1 MNPNEPAGLTPSS
14 TRAASGL
21 DRREFLRVGGV
32 LAAAG
37 ALGSAACSPP
47 QEATVPFHDMPESL
61 VDGLGPARFF
71 HTAIDGSPV
80 LVKTREGRPIL
91 VAPSPNEASGR
102 GLSARHHAA
111 LMDLYD
117 PDRARGPLSVRRGNG
132 APVASSW
139 RAIEADVVSRL
150 ETAGAKAVLLT
161 GPVDSPALAAAI
173 AAMTAQTGLRHVVW
187 TPFEHDAAG
196 VAWKLAFGDGKVVRP
211 RLGKAG
217 LVVGL
222 GADFLDRPEEGFE
235 RDFAL
240 RRAPEGTEGA
250 MSRFVQFEGRLT
262 LTGAN
267 ADRRIRV
274 RDSHLAA
281 VACALAHELVVA
293 RRIGPLASVADVGS
307 ALAPF
312 AIDAVARQVG
322 IDAGVLKSL
331 AVELAEAAGKTL
343 VVAGTSAGASRS
355 GPALELAAVVL
366 NITLGAFE
374 AGLFDAASAAEP
386 LSGSGTALATLA
398 DELRA
403 GSVEVL
409 IVAGVNPVYDA
420 PAFALSAEAVA
431 KADETSAG
439 LVPTSVAFAEALK
452 KVGFVISLND
462 RLDETSL
469 LADVLAPVSHPFE
482 CWSDVALPKGLV
494 AVQQP
499 VIQPLFDTRGLLDL
513 LVAWGAAAGDPAAVA
528 AVAAAATAAKTTPAP
543 NTAAPAPSPS
553 VAWHYLRAAWSSRMA
568 LGPATPAFEAAW
580 NEVLRMGAWSPGGG
594 REAEGGNAS
603 RPAVSASSTSA
614 KTPAD
619 RGKAAPPTTRTIAPA
634 ALALLGGAGVK
645 PAAGLE
651 LQLYPHLALGD
662 GRAGNNGWLHELP
675 DPITRITWGGALS
688 IAPRRFDAMKL
699 ANGDLVEVDA
709 GHAKIVAP
717 AYRHAGMHHD
727 QVALPLGLGRT
738 ACGVIGSGI
747 GPNAFPLRR
756 FADGRILSAGLPV
769 TIRKVGGREELAFA
783 QGSDVIDRARRPLVP
798 ATTLS
803 AFEEDR
809 TSGTEQQEGG
819 RSAWTGHEYPKSRWA
834 MAIDLSKCNGCGKC
848 VVGCQAENN
857 IPVVGR
863 HGILDGR
870 EMSWMRIDRY
880 YDAPKKEGGWGADVW
895 DGPLEVVEEPRTLF
909 QPMLCQ
915 HCENAPCETVC
926 PFVATMH
933 SEDGLNQQVYNRCV
947 GTRYCANNCPFKV
960 RRFNYWEYSKAQDSA
975 FFRWLEPRI
984 AKNASI
990 NTRSPMQMKNNPE
1003 VTVRSRGVMEKCS
1016 FCIQRIRAA
1025 RSEATRQGK
1034 GKDHFPD
1041 GAVVP
1046 ACMEACPTGAIVFG
1060 DANAPGSR
1068 VAALASDPRAM
1079 RLLDAVGVKPS
1090 VSYLA
1095 KVRNDKA

>member
-21 DRREFLRVGGV
+21 DRREFLRVSGV

-71 HTAIDGSPV
+71 HTVIDGSPV

-91 VAPSPNEASGR
+91 VAPSPNDTSGR

-139 RAIEADVVSRL
+139 RAIESDVASRL
-150 ETAGAKAVLLT
+150 KTAGAKAVLLT
-161 GPVDSPALAAAI
+161 RPVDSPALAAAI
-173 AAMTAQTGLRHVVW
+173 AALTAQTGLRHVVW
-187 TPFEHDAAG
+187 APLEHDAAG
-196 VAWKLAFGDGKVVRP
+196 VAWKLAFGDGKVARP
-211 RLGKAG
+211 RLDRAD

-240 RRAPEGTEGA
+240 RRSPEGTHGA

-274 RDSHLAA
+274 RDSHLAS

-293 RRIGPLASVADVGS
+293 RKIGPLASMADVGGM
-307 ALAPF
+307 LAPF
-312 AIDAVARQVG
+312 AIDTVARQAG

-331 AVELAEAAGKTL
+331 AGELAEAAGKTL
-343 VVAGTSAGASRS
+343 VVAGASVGASAS
-355 GPALELAAVVL
+355 GPALELAAIVL
-366 NITLGAFE
+366 NITLGAFD

-386 LSGSGTALATLA
+386 LSGAGTALATLV
-398 DELRA
+398 DEMRS
-403 GSVEVL
+403 GSVEML

-420 PAFALSAEAVA
+420 PAFARLRASRFDEASARLAPA
-431 KADETSAG
+431 SA
-439 LVPTSVAFAEALK
+439 AFAEALK
-452 KVGFVISLND
+452 KVAFVISLND

-469 LADVLAPVSHPFE
+469 LADVLAPASHPFE
-482 CWSDVALPKGLV
+482 CWGDATLPKGLV

-513 LVAWGAAAGDPAAVA
+513 VVSWGAAVGDGAAVA
-528 AVAAAATAAKTTPAP
+528 AVAAAAKAAQTTPAP

-553 VAWHYLRAAWSSRMA
+553 VAWHYLRAAWANRLA
-568 LGPATPAFEAAW
+568 VGPATPAFEAAW
-580 NEVLRMGAWSPGGG
+580 NEVLRV
-594 REAEGGNAS
+594 GNWKVPEPSAS
-603 RPAVSASSTSA
+603 ALSAPAKRPVDKAAARLAPASTERRFAASALSMVSALASSGT
-614 KTPAD
+614 D
-619 RGKAAPPTTRTIAPA
+619 APA
-634 ALALLGGAGVK
+634 
-645 PAAGLE
+645 LE

-662 GRAGNNGWLHELP
+662 GRSGNNGWLHELP

-699 ANGDLVEVDA
+699 ANGDLVEIDV

-738 ACGVIGSGI
+738 ACGVIGSGA

-756 FADGRILSAGLPV
+756 LADGRILSAGLPV
-769 TIRKVGGREELAFA
+769 KIRKVSGREELAFA

-803 AFEEDR
+803 AFERDR
-809 TSGTEQQEGG
+809 KAGTEQQEGG
-819 RSAWTGHEYPKSRWA
+819 RSAWPGHEYPKSRWA

-848 VVGCQAENN
+848 VIGCQAENN

-880 YDAPKKEGGWGADVW
+880 YDAPKKRGGWDANVW

-960 RRFNYWEYSKAQDSA
+960 RRFNYWEYSKAQDSS

-1046 ACMEACPTGAIVFG
+1046 ACMEACPTGAIIFG

-1068 VAALASDPRAM
+1068 VAALSSDPRAM
-1079 RLLDAVGVKPS
+1079 RLLEAVGVKPS

-1095 KVRNDKA
+1095 RVRNDKA